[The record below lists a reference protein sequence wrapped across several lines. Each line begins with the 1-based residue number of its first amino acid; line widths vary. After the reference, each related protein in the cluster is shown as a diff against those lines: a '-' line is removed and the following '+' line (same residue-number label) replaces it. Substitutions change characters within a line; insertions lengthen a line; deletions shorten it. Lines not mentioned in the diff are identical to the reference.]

1 MKIIKVINNNV
12 VSCLDNHNKEVVVMG
27 KGLGFHT
34 KPGEN
39 INMAA
44 VEKVFRMDSME
55 EFTRLK
61 DLFARLPVDL
71 LEVCS
76 QIIEY
81 ANQTL
86 GHRLNESIYVTLT
99 DHIQF
104 AIERSNNGTY
114 LHNALNTEVKVFY
127 PKEYGIG
134 KYALEYIKSKQGVT
148 LPEDEAASVALHL
161 INAEF
166 DTSMNVTMKATQ
178 VLKPMVQ
185 ILETWPGLKLD
196 RGNIYYDELLVNLK
210 FLAMQVFANSEK
222 DDWGNTELIHNLQ
235 KSIPDAFAC
244 AQSITSYLIEQCG
257 HAVSLTEQA
266 YLAIC
271 IRRACKS

>member
-1 MKIIKVINNNV
+1 MKILKVINNNV

-34 KPGEN
+34 KPGGN
-39 INMAA
+39 VNKDA

-61 DLFARLPVDL
+61 DLFERLPVDL

-104 AIERSNNGTY
+104 AIERSHNGTY

-127 PKEYGIG
+127 PKKYGIG
-134 KYALEYIKSKQGVT
+134 KYALEYIKRKQGVT

-185 ILETWPGLKLD
+185 ILERWPGLKLD
-196 RGNIYYDELLVNLK
+196 RGNIFYDELLVHLK
-210 FLAMQVFANSEK
+210 FLAMQVFAKNEK
-222 DDWGNTELIHNLQ
+222 DDWGNTELIRNLQ

-257 HAVSLTEQA
+257 HTVSLTEQV

-271 IRRACKS
+271 IRRACKL